1 MTEAKITKS
10 PSGRIKRSSQVA
22 QGPLSVRGKEAGYMY
37 RIVND
42 RDDRVLEF
50 QEAGYEL
57 VQDKDVAVGTKRV
70 DKASAEGSVKQ
81 FPVGGGMKGVLMRI
95 PQNLYDE
102 DQAEKA
108 RLINAQELAFKQ
120 DALNGYVGSIKNVKD

>member
-1 MTEAKITKS
+1 MTETKIVKS
-10 PSGRIKRSSQVA
+10 PSGRVKRAMHVA
-22 QGPLSVRGKEAGYMY
+22 QGPLSVRGKEAGYQY

-70 DKASAEGSVKQ
+70 DKAGSEGSVKM
-81 FPVGGGMKGVLMRI
+81 FPVGGGIKGVLMRI
-95 PQNLYDE
+95 PQELYDE
-102 DQAEKA
+102 DQREKA
-108 RLINAQELAFKQ
+108 RAIDAQERAFKQ
-120 DALNGYVGSIKNVKD
+120 DALNGYTGSIKNEKL